1 MIQNLFLI
9 QHPISILQEPEAKW
23 RHVADARGVTV
34 MQLWSISPTLTVFQA
49 EATFVGIGVWNV
61 YSAIAIAGARLC
73 WDKNLSDA
81 VLLEDLN
88 DLRSLWHFKRKGS
101 WHVAPG
107 DSVLV
112 TTTYKSPTAIHL
124 FSVSTN
130 DSNLFPT
137 IQPPSP
143 GVIRTQTEILGW
155 SIELLSPTT
164 TQITLIDQHDPMGW
178 LLKSWTPSELISQ
191 IASVG
196 EFALKSGGPPFLN
209 CSLIECELRCDCETW
224 ASPLEI
230 VVDPPPNKSTCLKRH
245 KLLSGGGWWI
255 MIEHEADLLRKEK
268 ARISIRR
275 GSSVEGSKG
284 SVLLNGS
291 NMKIDTEELTTVE
304 TQNLLK
310 QRRVKANLIPLDQ
323 YPLSGPRQWLGS
335 HSGSDPL
342 TWETTPLPDPGAP
355 DESAAS
361 IPFPGTISAC
371 APAQASLTNLSIPHL
386 SPMTVALDSLAKLQI
401 FHI

>member
-1 MIQNLFLI
+1 
-9 QHPISILQEPEAKW
+9 
-23 RHVADARGVTV
+23 

-164 TQITLIDQHDPMGW
+164 TQITLID
-178 LLKSWTPSELISQ
+178 
-191 IASVG
+191 
-196 EFALKSGGPPFLN
+196 